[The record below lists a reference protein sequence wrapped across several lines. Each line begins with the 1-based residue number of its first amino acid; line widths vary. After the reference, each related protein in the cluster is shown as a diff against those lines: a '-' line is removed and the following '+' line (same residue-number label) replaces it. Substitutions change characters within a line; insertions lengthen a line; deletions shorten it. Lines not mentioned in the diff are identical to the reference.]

1 MLGSVVERAVSNRP
15 LRNPYAAGPRSSC
28 SPNVGGL
35 RSCQEVG
42 TMWDVWV
49 IAITSVF
56 FALAF
61 ALVRWFDQI

>member
-1 MLGSVVERAVSNRP
+1 MSGGYGRA
-15 LRNPYAAGPRSSC
+15 
-28 SPNVGGL
+28 
-35 RSCQEVG
+35 QEVG

-61 ALVRWFDQI
+61 ALVRWFDRI